1 MFIWGVIMANDDFN
15 MDMDNYLRKIR
26 KKRTDPIDY
35 STGKAKVSDKNSEEI
50 ADLPDDE
57 IIIEEKDVGGIK
69 RFFLSIFRTKKVGDH
84 IELETYEEEI
94 PEQEVKK
101 IIEKV
106 DDEFDEEF
114 ENLEGNRISLFE
126 SLFGWLKP
134 RKLYVD
140 DEFDEEE
147 LEDKIAQ
154 KNSQVLK
161 DAKKVFKAV
170 NHWLDQL
177 EPAKKREFKNSE
189 DFIAYTEFLKKYNL
203 IRN

>member
-15 MDMDNYLRKIR
+15 VGMDNYLRKIR

-57 IIIEEKDVGGIK
+57 IIIEEKDIGGIK
-69 RFFLSIFRTKKVGDH
+69 KFFLSIFRRKKVGD
-84 IELETYEEEI
+84 EVEFETYEQEI
-94 PEQEVKK
+94 PAEEAKE
-101 IIEKV
+101 IIENV
-106 DDEFDEEF
+106 SGEFDEEF
-114 ENLEGNRISLFE
+114 GEMENDNYSFFGSLF
-126 SLFGWLKP
+126 SWLRP
-134 RKLYVD
+134 RKLSVN

-161 DAKKVFKAV
+161 DAKIVFKAV

-177 EPAKKREFKNSE
+177 EPAKKKEFKNSE
-189 DFIAYTEFLKKYNL
+189 DFIAYTEFLKKYKL
-203 IRN
+203 IRD